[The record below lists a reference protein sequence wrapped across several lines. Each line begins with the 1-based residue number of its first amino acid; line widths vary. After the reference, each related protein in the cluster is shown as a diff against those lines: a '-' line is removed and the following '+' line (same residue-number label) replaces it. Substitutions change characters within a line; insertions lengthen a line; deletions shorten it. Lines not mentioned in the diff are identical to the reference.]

1 MLNALGFNLGGGG
14 KRDEKEWSL
23 EDKARFLAEERMRKK
38 AQQRALKRAEEALS
52 REVEQRDQIA
62 CRRSLAELEE
72 EAYLNDQVSKIEFE
86 ESTHLGRQ
94 QALKK
99 SASRSSRSPK
109 KPRRKTKRG
118 EEETEETGE
127 AVEDEAEECGVS
139 FDGKKWRS
147 NIMKDGKMRS
157 LGKFVSEEL
166 AARAYDR
173 AAMDIAG
180 KGGKKTPPTILL
192 SLTINGLYRL
202 DSEKNEFECHH
213 PGPLMCAITGSW
225 TSFFLVIYDFKK
237 EQIVRTFIGSG
248 FVCGYV
254 YHACKKPDLQAVFV
268 DGYQPW
274 FAEFNSHKD
283 NMSFVQTVS
292 AFDHP
297 CLSLVSAHEI
307 AGRSGCTRPCSPD
320 CAPKTA
326 KVRHSSRRPPS
337 RES

>member
-1 MLNALGFNLGGGG
+1 MLKALGLGGGAG
-14 KRDEKEWSL
+14 KSNNQEWSL

-38 AQQRALKRAEEALS
+38 AQTRALKRAEQALH
-52 REVEQRDQIA
+52 REVEERDQLA

-94 QALKK
+94 QALRK
-99 SASRSSRSPK
+99 SATSTRSPR
-109 KPRRKTKRG
+109 KPRRKSKREG
-118 EEETEETGE
+118 IAEEEEESTDGTDD
-127 AVEDEAEECGVS
+127 VPMGVT

-147 NIMKDGKMRS
+147 NILKDGQIRD
-157 LGKFVSEEL
+157 LGRFASEEL

-173 AAMDIAG
+173 TAMEIAG

-225 TSFFLVIYDFKK
+225 SSFFLVIYDFKK

-268 DGYQPW
+268 EGYQPW
-274 FAEFNSHKD
+274 YAEFNSHKD
-283 NMSFVQTVS
+283 NLAFVKCVALVRAHQIVHRSQQKFVTVL
-292 AFDHP
+292 ADLP
-297 CLSLVSAHEI
+297 PENPKMKYRA
-307 AGRSGCTRPCSPD
+307 SGETMRITRD
-320 CAPKTA
+320 DAYN
-326 KVRHSSRRPPS
+326 VR
-337 RES
+337 